1 MENVEGQNLE
11 PLDLLKRMKSNKGG
25 DTCLLMGSCRYGSF
39 SPTGRRSISR
49 FTGPPSS
56 MTTSSLC
63 CHSWSF
69 WIQSPPQR
77 FSHSLSYSS
86 LSLFSSVLLWLCHN
100 LRDKFVPPK
109 KHIILWEILQDEI
122 TNILNGLVE
131 KNIFGRLQNEQTV
144 LKRLEEFKK
153 QFAAPTELDLVAAI
167 QNYLRAEPTRQ
178 LYRELEEC
186 AYDEGKVPSKSQ
198 MRYFSRDVVK
208 RLMVRAGHRPQ
219 LYGEAFTR
227 ELFMKALADG
237 PAKNPCQT
245 PQGQRRR
252 YLTLFVA
259 NCRIFNILPLF
270 DANQNYCRWPTLR
283 GTVWL

>member
-1 MENVEGQNLE
+1 MLVDGKLQIWQFFAYRQEKHFPFYRATQFNDDIIPLLPFMEL
-11 PLDLLKRMKSNKGG
+11 LDTKP
-25 DTCLLMGSCRYGSF
+25 
-39 SPTGRRSISR
+39 SPEVFTLTQLQFSISILKCLAVAV
-49 FTGPPSS
+49 S
-56 MTTSSLC
+56 
-63 CHSWSF
+63 
-69 WIQSPPQR
+69 QSER
-77 FSHSLSYSS
+77 
-86 LSLFSSVLLWLCHN
+86 HN
-100 LRDKFVPPK
+100 LRVKFVPPK

-167 QNYLRAEPTRQ
+167 QNYLRAEPARQ

-237 PAKNPCQT
+237 PAKNP
-245 PQGQRRR
+245 
-252 YLTLFVA
+252 YH
-259 NCRIFNILPLF
+259 
-270 DANQNYCRWPTLR
+270 DS
-283 GTVWL
+283 